1 MIFSTTDLTDDT
13 DLIKDH
19 EWHGLDEFLM
29 LFRWGF
35 VGEGDVVVVADVGEG
50 FTTESFGLEVAA
62 KLGKLFA
69 TGTKIT
75 VESGI
80 RYVGQSG
87 QF

>member
-1 MIFSTTDLTDDT
+1 MIR
-13 DLIKDH
+13 IRRIIIVDH
-19 EWHGLDEFLM
+19 KWHGLDEFLM
-29 LFRWGF
+29 LLRWGF

-50 FTTESFGLEVAA
+50 FATEGFSLEVAA
-62 KLGKLFA
+62 KLGKLLA